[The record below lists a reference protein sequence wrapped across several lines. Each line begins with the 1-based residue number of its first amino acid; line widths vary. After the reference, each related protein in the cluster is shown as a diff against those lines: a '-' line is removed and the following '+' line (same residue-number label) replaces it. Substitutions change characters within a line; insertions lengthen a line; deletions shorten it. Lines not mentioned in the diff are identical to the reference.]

1 MADCQETA
9 GFLFKHACENLGSHY
24 CATCQK
30 FVCDEH
36 CKQHKGEPMCV
47 TCVKK
52 ALGRTHRLRSDSG
65 RDDRG
70 YLVWYTGDPY
80 FYSESCYLGYGQYG
94 HGYWG
99 REHHDRDDFTEA
111 DSESFQAEGDEGFEQ
126 DMGAS

>member
-36 CKQHKGEPMCV
+36 CKQLKGEPVCV
-47 TCVKK
+47 ACAKK
-52 ALGRTHRLRSDSG
+52 ALGRTHRLRSGSG
-65 RDDRG
+65 R
-70 YLVWYTGDPY
+70 YAHYEDPY
-80 FYSESCYLGYGQYG
+80 LYGSWYYGGYGHYG
-94 HGYWG
+94 HGCWG
-99 REHHDRDDFTEA
+99 HEHHDRDDFTEA
-111 DSESFQAEGDEGFEQ
+111 DSESFQTEGDEGFEQ